1 MGAFGISTGLY
12 LGASIIKDIY
22 ETSKELQSLDLA
34 LKMVSALKNLMLTSY
49 SLVK

>member
-22 ETSKELQSLDLA
+22 ETSKEFAVFRLG
-34 LKMVSALKNLMLTSY
+34 T
-49 SLVK
+49 